1 VNRLL
6 RLVGGIVALAV
17 ILGGG
22 WWLVR
27 GGVLV
32 GAGSTGGGAASSDQA
47 ATATSTARKTAPVTR
62 RTLTVTE
69 KLDATLRY
77 AGEYKI
83 VGGLGGTLTWTVA
96 EGTVVTAGKPLYET
110 DGRNRASLMYGNRP
124 AWRTLEA
131 GVSDGAD
138 VLQLERNLQRLG
150 FTRPGD
156 SIDRHWDARTTA
168 AVKRWQKKARL
179 TVDGKLDLG
188 EVVFLPEAVRI
199 TKIDATLGSAVGP
212 GGPLM
217 SGTSNRRVVAL
228 DLDADDVDLV
238 HANAPVTIELPD
250 GSTVDGHV
258 ASIGRVAQTSTDQ
271 QGGSSTTL
279 PVTITLDDAGAA
291 AGLDQAPVTVTV
303 VRETRENV
311 LTVPV
316 SALVALL
323 EGGYAV
329 EVVDGGS
336 SSSVGGSP
344 APSSSAGSG
353 ASSAGSGASSAN
365 PGRATHLVRVEPGLF
380 DHGTVQVTSSG
391 LKPGDL
397 VVVP

>member
-1 VNRLL
+1 MNRVL

-32 GAGSTGGGAASSDQA
+32 GAGSAGGAASSGQA
-47 ATATSTARKTAPVTR
+47 ATATSTPRKTAPVTR

-77 AGEYKI
+77 AGEYQI
-83 VGGLGGTLTWTVA
+83 VGGLGGTLTGTVA

-110 DGRNRASLMYGNRP
+110 DGRNRASLMYGSRP
-124 AWRTLEA
+124 AWRTLEE
-131 GVSDGAD
+131 GVGDGAD
-138 VLQLERNLQRLG
+138 VLQLERNLQHLG
-150 FTRPGD
+150 FTRRGD

-271 QGGSSTTL
+271 QGGSSITL
-279 PVTITLDDAGAA
+279 PVTITLDDSGAA

-329 EVVDGGS
+329 EVVDGSS

-344 APSSSAGSG
+344 QPS
-353 ASSAGSGASSAN
+353 SSAN
-365 PGRATHLVRVEPGLF
+365 PGRGTHLVRVEPGLF
-380 DHGTVQVTSSG
+380 DHGTVQVTASG